1 MGTHYER
8 GLALYNNAR
17 YDQALKEFHEELA
30 ETPGSSEARCLIA
43 CCLLALRQFSVA
55 VRFAREAVSLSPDDW
70 FCHHVLALSALHDRG
85 YLTKDVLAI
94 FLASISLNHTAVQN
108 YVRLAEVYVFNS
120 KWREAKPWIERGLS
134 ISPENVD
141 LLALSGWCMFHFGQT
156 DLALR
161 QLRESLRIDASNALT
176 HRFLAGVL
184 AVTGDIDG
192 AKDHI
197 TLSHQ
202 IDARPAAMFADLLT
216 KNEYTSHDLMGQI
229 VLSHGTL
236 YGKAMSFI
244 ARVDHFCKIVEVR
257 YGSLCVVLLM
267 ALFSM
272 PLVVSNILPHDHQAE
287 QVGLLLALCSLVP
300 LGAFLFVWLIAQA
313 KMLFNKD
320 KRMFLTANQRKSL
333 VSIGIVVAF
342 GFMLITFV
350 LVTPKVSKTDSGQ
363 SRSQKKL

>member
-1 MGTHYER
+1 
-8 GLALYNNAR
+8 
-17 YDQALKEFHEELA
+17 
-30 ETPGSSEARCLIA
+30 
-43 CCLLALRQFSVA
+43 
-55 VRFAREAVSLSPDDW
+55 
-70 FCHHVLALSALHDRG
+70 
-85 YLTKDVLAI
+85 
-94 FLASISLNHTAVQN
+94 
-108 YVRLAEVYVFNS
+108 
-120 KWREAKPWIERGLS
+120 
-134 ISPENVD
+134 
-141 LLALSGWCMFHFGQT
+141 MFHFGQT

-184 AVTGDIDG
+184 AVTGDIDE

-244 ARVDHFCKIVEVR
+244 ARINHFCIVIETR
-257 YGSLCVVLLM
+257 HGSLCAVVLM
-267 ALFSM
+267 ALFSV
-272 PLVVSNILPHDHQAE
+272 PIVVFNILPHDQAE
-287 QVGLLLALCSLVP
+287 QVSLLFALCSLVP

-313 KMLFNKD
+313 RMLFSKE

-333 VSIGIVVAF
+333 VSIGIVLAF
-342 GFMLITFV
+342 GFMLITLV
-350 LVTPKVSKTDSGQ
+350 LVTPKVSKTDTGQ
-363 SRSQKKL
+363 PTSP